1 VRVPSADPS
10 RFYERQRDAIL
21 GAVDRVLSSGQYI
34 LGSEVGKFEHA
45 VAEFLDVPHAIG
57 VASGTDALA
66 LALRALN
73 IGEGDAVIT
82 SPFTFF
88 ATCSAIL
95 SVGARPV
102 FADVEPDSFNL
113 DPQSVELVL
122 EDPDNQA
129 RGADVRAV
137 IPVHLFGLAADL
149 KSLADLAG
157 VHSLR
162 IVEDAAQA
170 FGSRYGSKQVGTI
183 GDVGCFSFFPTKNL
197 PGCGD
202 GGLVV
207 TADAEVAERVRSL
220 RAHGQS
226 ERYHHVRAGVNSR
239 LDAVQA
245 AILGVRLQSVSD
257 ELDERRAIAASYTAA
272 FDDLSGVTCPRSEGT
287 DASFNQ
293 YTIRVS
299 ASVRDAFRAEL
310 LGHGVESAIYYPIP
324 LHLQPAV
331 EHLGYTRGDFP
342 YAEQAAAEVVSL
354 PIFPLME
361 RAEIDHVVRAVRSS
375 IKAVT

>member
-1 VRVPSADPS
+1 MRVPSADPS